1 MKISISTNKF
11 KAFLT
16 AICAITLLIGAV
28 GDWTGWLQEQ
38 TTIVFYI
45 LAYLSGGYAGTVE
58 SIKALMKFNINVDV
72 LMILAALGAAT
83 IGEWME
89 GAILLFL
96 FSLSNTLQDYA
107 LGKSRR
113 EIKSL
118 MKLRPDEALVRNP
131 DGSEIKRPV
140 EDLSK
145 GDIII
150 VRPGERIPI
159 DGEITDG
166 NTSINQAAITGESIP
181 VKKEP
186 GDDVFAASLNEN
198 GVISVRVTK
207 LADET
212 TLAKIIKMVEQ
223 AQGSKAATQRFLD
236 DFEPWYATGVIIAVI
251 LLILFPW
258 FFSNQP
264 FDDIFYQAMT
274 VLVVASPC
282 ALVISTPASVLSAI
296 ANAAKNGI
304 LFKGGAYLE
313 QAASIDI
320 IAFDKTG
327 TLTKGNLAVTDITPF
342 KNGNSDAISES
353 ELLSMAASA
362 EEHSEHH
369 LAAAILKK
377 AGEKNIEYGSASQV
391 QSEAGKGISAQLKG
405 KTIQVGNEKLFNT
418 NSKYWENG
426 IQEEADKLKMQAKT
440 VIYVVI
446 DDKPAGLIAVADEIR
461 EQAPAAIKKLKAL
474 QINRLLMLTGDTT
487 GVARSI
493 ADQINMNEF
502 HAELL
507 PDEKVD
513 FIKQLV
519 QEGSVAMV
527 GDGVNDAPALAASHM
542 GIAMGTAGTDVALE
556 TADVVL
562 MGDDLN
568 KLPYLIELA
577 RKSRRIVWQNI
588 IFSLAVIAMLVA
600 SVFLFALPLPIGVVG
615 HEGSTLLVV
624 LNGLRLLKK

>member
-1 MKISISTNKF
+1 MKNFLTANKF
-11 KAFLT
+11 KALLT
-16 AICAITLLIGAV
+16 VICAVTLLIGAV
-28 GDWTGWLQEQ
+28 GEWTGWLQEQ
-38 TTIVFYI
+38 TSTVFYV

-58 SIKALMKFNINVDV
+58 SIRALAKFKINVDV
-72 LMILAALGAAT
+72 LMILAALGAAS

-118 MKLRPDEALVRNP
+118 MKLRPDEALVRNR
-131 DGSEIKRPV
+131 DGSEEKRRV

-145 GDIII
+145 GDIVI

-166 NTSINQAAITGESIP
+166 STSVNQAAITGESVP
-181 VKKEP
+181 VKKGPQDE
-186 GDDVFAASLNEN
+186 VFAASLNEN

-207 LADET
+207 LAEET

-223 AQGSKAATQRFLD
+223 AQGSKATTQRFLD
-236 DFEPWYATGVIIAVI
+236 DFEPWYAGGVILAVI
-251 LLILFPW
+251 LLIILPW
-258 FFSNQP
+258 FFSSQP

-327 TLTKGNLAVTDITPF
+327 TLTKGNLAVTDIIPYT
-342 KNGNSDAISES
+342 NGSAGSISES

-377 AGEKNIEYGSASQV
+377 ADELNIEYDSASQV
-391 QSEAGKGISAQLKG
+391 QSEAGKGIRARLEN
-405 KTIQVGNEKLFNT
+405 KTIQVGNQKLFDT
-418 NSKYWENG
+418 SGEYWKNG
-426 IQEEADKLKMQAKT
+426 IQDEADRLKLQAKT

-446 DDKPAGLIAVADEIR
+446 DGKPAGLIAVADEIR

-493 ADQINMNEF
+493 AGKIDLDEF

-507 PDEKVD
+507 PDEKVE

-519 QEGSVAMV
+519 KEGPTAMV

-542 GIAMGTAGTDVALE
+542 GIAMGTAGTDVALD

-568 KLPYLIELA
+568 KLPYLIQLA
-577 RKSRRIVWQNI
+577 RKSRKIVWQNI
-588 IFSLAVIAMLVA
+588 IFSLAVIAVLVA

-624 LNGLRLLKK
+624 LNGLRLLRT

>member
-1 MKISISTNKF
+1 
-11 KAFLT
+11 
-16 AICAITLLIGAV
+16 
-28 GDWTGWLQEQ
+28 
-38 TTIVFYI
+38 
-45 LAYLSGGYAGTVE
+45 
-58 SIKALMKFNINVDV
+58 
-72 LMILAALGAAT
+72 MILAALGAAT

>member
-1 MKISISTNKF
+1 MKNFLTANKF
-11 KAFLT
+11 KALLT
-16 AICAITLLIGAV
+16 VICAVTLLIGAV
-28 GDWTGWLQEQ
+28 GEWTGWLQEQ
-38 TTIVFYI
+38 TSTVFYI

-58 SIKALMKFNINVDV
+58 SIRALAKFKINVDV
-72 LMILAALGAAT
+72 LMILAALGAAS

-118 MKLRPDEALVRNP
+118 MKLRPDEALVRNR
-131 DGSEIKRPV
+131 DGSEEKRPV

-145 GDIII
+145 GDIVI

-166 NTSINQAAITGESIP
+166 STSVNQAAITGESVP
-181 VKKEP
+181 VKKGPQDE
-186 GDDVFAASLNEN
+186 VFAASLNEN

-207 LADET
+207 LAEET

-223 AQGSKAATQRFLD
+223 AQGSKATTQRFLD
-236 DFEPWYATGVIIAVI
+236 DFEPWYAGGVILAVI
-251 LLILFPW
+251 LLIILPW
-258 FFSNQP
+258 FFSSQP

-327 TLTKGNLAVTDITPF
+327 TLTKGNLAVTDIIPYT
-342 KNGNSDAISES
+342 NGSAGSISES

-369 LAAAILKK
+369 LAAAILEK
-377 AGEKNIEYGSASQV
+377 ADELNIEYDSASQV
-391 QSEAGKGISAQLKG
+391 QSEAGKGIRARLENN
-405 KTIQVGNEKLFNT
+405 TIQVGNQKLFDT
-418 NSKYWENG
+418 SGEYWKNG
-426 IQEEADKLKMQAKT
+426 IQDEADRLKLQAKT

-446 DDKPAGLIAVADEIR
+446 DGKPAGLIAVADEIR

-493 ADQINMNEF
+493 AGKIDLDEF

-507 PDEKVD
+507 PDEKVE

-519 QEGSVAMV
+519 KEGPTAMV

-542 GIAMGTAGTDVALE
+542 GIAMGTAGTDVALD

-568 KLPYLIELA
+568 KLPYLIQLA
-577 RKSRRIVWQNI
+577 RKSRKIVWQNI
-588 IFSLAVIAMLVA
+588 IFSLAVIAVLVA

-624 LNGLRLLKK
+624 LNGLRLLRT

>member
-1 MKISISTNKF
+1 M
-11 KAFLT
+11 
-16 AICAITLLIGAV
+16 
-28 GDWTGWLQEQ
+28 LQAQ
-38 TTIVFYI
+38 TTIILYI
-45 LAYLSGGYAGTVE
+45 FAYLSGGYAGTVE
-58 SIKALMKFNINVDV
+58 SIRALMKFNLNVDV
-72 LMILAALGAAT
+72 LMILAALGAAS

-131 DGSEIKRPV
+131 DGSEVKRLV

-150 VRPGERIPI
+150 VRPGEHIPI

-166 NTSINQAAITGESIP
+166 NTSVNQAAITGESIP

-251 LLILFPW
+251 LLILLPW

-264 FDDIFYQAMT
+264 FDDIFYRAMT

-327 TLTKGNLAVTDITPF
+327 TLTKGNLAVTDIIPF

-353 ELLSMAASA
+353 ELLSMAASV

-391 QSEAGKGISAQLKG
+391 QSEAGKGISAQLKD

-426 IQEEADKLKMQAKT
+426 IQKEADKLKMQAKT

-461 EQAPAAIKKLKAL
+461 EQAQAAIKKLKAL
-474 QINRLLMLTGDTT
+474 QITRLLMLTGDTT

>member
-1 MKISISTNKF
+1 MKKILTAGKF
-11 KAFLT
+11 KAWLT
-16 AICAITLLIGAV
+16 VICAIALLIGAI
-28 GDWTGWLQEQ
+28 GEWTGWLQKQ
-38 TTIVFYI
+38 LTVVFYI
-45 LAYLSGGYAGTVE
+45 IAYLSGGYAGTVE
-58 SIKALMKFNINVDV
+58 SIRALTKFKINVDV
-72 LMILAALGAAT
+72 LMILAALGAAS

-118 MKLRPDEALVRNP
+118 MKLRPDEALVRNS

-140 EDLSK
+140 EELSK
-145 GDIII
+145 GDIVI

-166 NTSINQAAITGESIP
+166 ITSVNQAAITGESVP
-181 VKKEP
+181 VKKKP
-186 GDDVFAASLNEN
+186 GDEVFAASLNEN

-207 LADET
+207 LAKET
-212 TLAKIIKMVEQ
+212 TLAKIIRMVEQ

-236 DFEPWYATGVIIAVI
+236 DFEPWYAVGVISAVV

-258 FFSNQP
+258 FFSGQP
-264 FDDIFYQAMT
+264 FDDIFYRAMT

-327 TLTKGNLAVTDITPF
+327 TLTKGNLAVTDIIPYN
-342 KNGNSDAISES
+342 NGKAGQISES

-377 AGEKNIEYGSASQV
+377 AGEQKVAYGSANQV
-391 QSEAGKGISAQLKG
+391 QSEAGKGISAQLKN
-405 KTIQVGNEKLFNT
+405 KTIQVGNEKLFDT
-418 NSKYWENG
+418 TSEDWKNG
-426 IQEEADKLKMQAKT
+426 IREEADKLKLQAKT

-446 DDKPAGLIAVADEIR
+446 DGKPAGIIAVADEIR
-461 EQAPAAIKKLKAL
+461 EQAPAAIKKLKSL

-493 ADQINMNEF
+493 ADEITIDEF

-507 PDEKVD
+507 PDEKVE

-519 QEGSVAMV
+519 KEGSTAMV

-568 KLPYLIELA
+568 KLPYLIQLA
-577 RKSRRIVWQNI
+577 RKSRKIVWQNI
-588 IFSLAVIAMLVA
+588 IFSLAVIAVLVA

-624 LNGLRLLKK
+624 LNGLRLLRT